1 MIRRASAIA
10 ALAWALLAAVP
21 AVALEGETVVFA
33 APTVETDRL
42 VIHAATDVTA
52 MTPLI
57 RDFQT
62 RNPGITVD
70 YIEYVSNDLQAAAI
84 AACSA
89 GEPLGD
95 LLISPSVDQLLK
107 LANDGC
113 ALAHLSPETE
123 QVPDWANWRNEVF
136 GFSIEPAVF
145 VYNARLVPEAEVPH
159 THVELADLLRRR
171 IDRYAGRVGT
181 YDIRVSGIG
190 YLFAFNDAR
199 QTTTIFGRLLESL
212 GRASAVVRC
221 CTSEVVGEVASGR
234 LLIGYNMLGSY
245 AYAAARADPSIRVV
259 VPTDYAL
266 VLARGALI
274 PAHGARPDLA
284 RRFLDYLLSARGQE
298 VVRNEAFFF
307 SEAGPMP
314 EGVAGPRALD
324 DGGVARPIR
333 IGPALLAVQDAAQR
347 RRFIRDWSRSMV
359 EMGVPPAP

>member
-1 MIRRASAIA
+1 MIRRLLATALFAA
-10 ALAWALLAAVP
+10 ALAHGAPALAR
-21 AVALEGETVVFA
+21 EGETVVFA
-33 APTVETDRL
+33 APAVETERL
-42 VIHAATDVTA
+42 AIHAATDVAA
-52 MTPLI
+52 MAPLI

-62 RNPGITVD
+62 RDPGVTVD
-70 YIEYVSNDLQAAAI
+70 YVEYVSNDLQAAAI
-84 AACSA
+84 SACAAGKA
-89 GEPLGD
+89 PGD

-123 QVPDWANWRNEVF
+123 TVPDWANWRNEVF

-145 VYNARLVPEAEVPH
+145 VYNARVVPEAEAPH
-159 THVELADLLRRR
+159 THVELADLLRRQ

-199 QTTTIFGRLLESL
+199 QTTTIFGRLLENL
-212 GRASAVVRC
+212 GRAAVVVRC
-221 CTSEVVGEVASGR
+221 CTSDVVAEVAAGR

-245 AYAAARADPSIRVV
+245 AYAAARADPALRVV
-259 VPTDYAL
+259 VPADYAL

-274 PAHGARPDLA
+274 PTHGASPDLA
-284 RRFLDYLLSARGQE
+284 RRFLDYLLSARGQQ
-298 VVRNEAFFF
+298 VVRDEAFFF
-307 SEAGPMP
+307 SEDGPMP
-314 EGVAGPRALD
+314 AGVAGPRALD
-324 DGGVARPIR
+324 EGGIARPIR

-359 EMGVPPAP
+359 DMGVPPAP